1 MSFRVHHN
9 TLTLL
14 AAPVNETENVPTV
27 SASLRRSPSWPWM
40 YAMAWA
46 SDVPVSLDEWPCLVL
61 PVCQPFSTTMSSQS
75 TAIRSPFRHLGLP
88 LCLHPLEH
96 PAGYCVYRPF
106 VPSGRLPRGWENYL
120 TSLNCSLM

>member
-27 SASLRRSPSWPWM
+27 SASLRQSPSWPWM

-46 SDVPVSLDEWPCLVL
+46 SDVPGSLDEWPCLVWL
-61 PVCQPFSTTMSSQS
+61 VCRPFSTTMSSPHFDILAYHCVRIHIS
-75 TAIRSPFRHLGLP
+75 NILLATAFAALSSHLDGFL
-88 LCLHPLEH
+88 
-96 PAGYCVYRPF
+96 AG
-106 VPSGRLPRGWENYL
+106 GR
-120 TSLNCSLM
+120 TI